1 MSDNQ
6 SVCSKVTST
15 IKKKLRGY
23 DQNRVAVIAL
33 MVSGIVTTRKA
44 RLSSIAEEAPTES
57 KDLSTLRRLQRFVDN
72 DRVDVQHCNTYSLT
86 GYMLWA
92 RYDQMNGKPMRT
104 PKRHLSQPPRK
115 PRNEGLHRSRS

>member
-33 MVSGIVTTRKA
+33 MVSGIVTTRK
-44 RLSSIAEEAPTES
+44 
-57 KDLSTLRRLQRFVDN
+57 
-72 DRVDVQHCNTYSLT
+72 
-86 GYMLWA
+86 
-92 RYDQMNGKPMRT
+92 
-104 PKRHLSQPPRK
+104 
-115 PRNEGLHRSRS
+115 EG